1 MNRVG
6 GGRAGFGIRMLVAE
20 ALVLLAGALTVW
32 LVASAVGP
40 SIFSMHLHQ
49 AGVHHTPAE
58 TRHVNEAF
66 GTALLVS
73 LGVALLAATVA
84 ALAVTWYFTSRVQRS
99 IASVAAA
106 ASDIADGHYD
116 TRVDDPGLGTEF
128 AELAGTYNRLAH
140 RLATTEATR
149 RRLLADLAHEM
160 RTPLATIDAQLEAIE
175 DGVRDADATTL
186 AVLAD
191 NSRRLRRLAEDI
203 SAVSR
208 AEEGS
213 ISITRRP
220 IAAAAVARSAFES
233 ARERFDL
240 KGVDFRLGSGVA
252 EDLTLFIDPDRI
264 AQVLGNLLDNALR
277 HTPRGGSVTI
287 ACRHTNGGVEY
298 AIADTG
304 EGIAPE
310 HLPLVF
316 DRFYR
321 VSTARDRASGGTGIG
336 LAIAKA
342 LVVAH
347 GGHIGARSGGL
358 GAGATFTV
366 WLPTT

>member
-1 MNRVG
+1 MSRVG
-6 GGRAGFGIRMLVAE
+6 RVRVGFGIRMLVAQ

-40 SIFSMHLHQ
+40 SIFAMHLRR

-58 TRHVNEAF
+58 TLHVDRAF
-66 GTALLVS
+66 GTALLLS

-116 TRVDDPGLGTEF
+116 TRVADPGLGTEF
-128 AELAGTYNRLAH
+128 ARLAGTYNALAR

-149 RRLLADLAHEM
+149 RRMLADLAHEM

-175 DGVRDADATTL
+175 DGLRDPDAATL
-186 AVLAD
+186 AVLGD
-191 NSRRLRRLAEDI
+191 SSRRLRRLAEDM

-213 ISITRRP
+213 LSVTRHP
-220 IAAAAVARSAFES
+220 VVASVLARSAFES

-240 KGVDFRLGSGVA
+240 RGVELRLESDVDDA
-252 EDLTLFIDPDRI
+252 TTLTVDPDRI
-264 AQVLGNLLDNALR
+264 GQVLGNLLDNALR
-277 HTPRGGSVTI
+277 HTPPGGNVTI
-287 ACRHTNGGVEY
+287 SCRQAADGVEY
-298 AIADTG
+298 AVADTG
-304 EGIAPE
+304 AGIPPG
-310 HLPLVF
+310 HLPRVF

-321 VSTARDRASGGTGIG
+321 VDTARDRASGGSGIG

-342 LVVAH
+342 LVEAH
-347 GGHIGARSGGL
+347 QGRISAHSRGL
-358 GAGATFTV
+358 GEGATFVV
-366 WLPTT
+366 WLPAS